1 MRNLVLRYYAVVRR
15 GLHAKP
21 HLRGCLKRCR
31 DCRIWFLTHPRNAGR
46 CDLRCP
52 FGCRDVHRRQHS
64 TQRSAAYYRE
74 EEGRRKKSMHNR
86 NRYLIAKAGEE
97 AKDKAVKGE
106 QELAPIVKYVRMVVS
121 LIEGRAVSWV
131 EIGRMLA
138 SNWRQHRIGRRR
150 EVLYVVR
157 RLNKDPP

>member
-1 MRNLVLRYYAVVRR
+1 MRR
-15 GLHAKP
+15 GLHAKR
-21 HLRGCLKRCR
+21 HLRGCLKRCG

-46 CDLRCP
+46 SDLRCP

-64 TQRSAAYYRE
+64 AQRSAAYYRE
-74 EEGRRKKSMHNR
+74 EEGRRKKSIHNR
-86 NRYLIAKAGEE
+86 NRYLISGGGRKQGEKPVQGEE
-97 AKDKAVKGE
+97 
-106 QELAPIVKYVRMVVS
+106 ELRPILKHVRMVVS
-121 LIEGRAVSWV
+121 LIEGRLVSWG

-138 SNWRQHRIGRRR
+138 RNWRQHPIGRWR